1 MRMKCQNKLTW
12 LVTVTS
18 TLRYRFEYE
27 LSTLTKKTVIIN
39 ISKFGSHLKNDYET
53 LILNPR
59 WIKLNNEIFVFLN
72 CPPKTVQD
80 PTKLIQ
86 PTARQPALLSMLPNI
101 QSSKLSHKSLYILDF
116 VTSNKLN
123 MVIFSIY
130 KFLNNRL

>member
-1 MRMKCQNKLTW
+1 MKCQNKLIW
-12 LVTVTS
+12 LVTVTC

-39 ISKFGSHLKNDYET
+39 ISKFESHLKNDYET

-80 PTKLIQ
+80 QANPTHSSTTSSLKHVAEYSIIQ
-86 PTARQPALLSMLPNI
+86 TDTQIIVYS
-101 QSSKLSHKSLYILDF
+101 
-116 VTSNKLN
+116 
-123 MVIFSIY
+123 
-130 KFLNNRL
+130 